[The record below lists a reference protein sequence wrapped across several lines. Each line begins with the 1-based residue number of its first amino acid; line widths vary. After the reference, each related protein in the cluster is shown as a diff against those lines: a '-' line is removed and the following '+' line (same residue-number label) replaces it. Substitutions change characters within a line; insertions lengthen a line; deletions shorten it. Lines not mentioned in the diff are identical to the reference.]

1 MVTRLVRK
9 LKLFLNPPKKG
20 HVFYGD
26 PSWFVIAR
34 PVEHVL
40 HGLKDSSGISVF
52 TPVPSKGC
60 FRFTIE
66 HCGNLNYIMGSE
78 VFCSGKIASTGFYN
92 SIGIWKQ
99 RSQPRRMALEMFEE
113 LVLNG
118 MLWRQ

>member
-1 MVTRLVRK
+1 MVIRLVRK

-40 HGLKDSSGISVF
+40 HGLKDSYGVTVF
-52 TPVPSKGC
+52 TPVPSKDC
-60 FRFTIE
+60 FRFTVE
-66 HCGNLNYIMGSE
+66 HRGNLNYILGSE
-78 VFCSGKIASTGFYN
+78 VFCKEKTDN
-92 SIGIWKQ
+92 NIGTWKK
-99 RSQPRRMALEMFEE
+99 RTQPRRMALEMFEE

-118 MLWRQ
+118 LLWR